1 MSAMDYDVGE
11 IYNTLYVLVYEI
23 ECNNGDIGLLKT
35 SEAFEDAKILI
46 KDVEEDN
53 E

>member
-11 IYNTLYVLVYEI
+11 IYNTLYVLVNEI
-23 ECNNGDIGLLKT
+23 ECNNGDKKLLVT
-35 SEAFEDAKILI
+35 SDAFESAKELI
-46 KDVEEDN
+46 KECEEDL